1 MFMTERQNIIY
12 QLIKENGAVTVA
24 ELVKKF
30 SVSDETVRR
39 DLKQL
44 EDDKLLQRVH
54 GGAISIV
61 RTKTVANYTQRLDEN
76 SPLKYELSE
85 YAITLINDGD
95 IIAIDA
101 GTTAL
106 EFAEVL
112 AKSGKKVTVITHSL
126 AVFEKLKNTLDIKAI
141 LIGGYFSNDENA
153 FIGPLAINMIKKLH
167 VNKVFIFPSGISL
180 EFGVS
185 DFHFELAL
193 IQQELLGIAENI
205 IVCADSSKFETA
217 AVISLCELSS
227 AHTYVTDSKLQD
239 NIYKLYTENNLK
251 IIKERNK

>member
-126 AVFEKLKNTLDIKAI
+126 AVFEKLKDISGITGI
-141 LIGGYFSNDENA
+141 LIGGYFSTDENA

-180 EFGVS
+180 GFGVS
-185 DFHFELAL
+185 DFHFDLAL
-193 IQQELLGIAENI
+193 VQQELLGIAENV
-205 IVCADSSKFETA
+205 IVCADSSKFESA
-217 AVISLCELSS
+217 AVISLCELSP
-227 AHTYVTDSKLQD
+227 AHTYVTDSKLPD

-251 IIKERNK
+251 IVKGQDR